1 MNVGET
7 DLSGTPRSRAD
18 VEAALLAVEE
28 RLMRGPVD
36 PFILHLTTIR
46 EVLMEALRGRAMRG
60 E

>member
-1 MNVGET
+1 M
-7 DLSGTPRSRAD
+7 SGTPRSRAD